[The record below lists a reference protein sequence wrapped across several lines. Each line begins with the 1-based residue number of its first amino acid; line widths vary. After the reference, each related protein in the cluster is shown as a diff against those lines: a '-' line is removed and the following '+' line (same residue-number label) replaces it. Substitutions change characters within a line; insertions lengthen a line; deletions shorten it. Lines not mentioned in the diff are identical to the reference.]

1 MIDTEQFR
9 ILLTYAEQVL
19 ANSTQQS
26 ITFGVLKAVIKC
38 KLTLEELPTDE
49 CGAIG
54 NNSANTCL
62 AYWQIA
68 T

>member
-1 MIDTEQFR
+1 MIDTDQLR

-19 ANSTQQS
+19 ANATLQF
-26 ITFGVLKAVIKC
+26 TFGVLKAVIKR

-54 NNSANTCL
+54 NNSATTCL